1 MIRTLLTFV
10 ALLTA
15 PFAAAPAF
23 AHDYV
28 IGDLTIDHPWARPT
42 VTTRQPGAAYFTIRN
57 DGETDAR
64 LIEARP
70 IDFAEVAELHTHI
83 NDDGVMRMRPV
94 AGGVVIPAGETIRF
108 EPGGLHVM
116 LFGLEAPLT
125 EGSPQS
131 LTLVFEDLG
140 EIDVMLAVHHNV
152 SAGGHHH

>member
-1 MIRTLLTFV
+1 MFRTLLTAAV
-10 ALLTA
+10 LLLS

-57 DGETDAR
+57 DGDTDQR

-70 IDFAEVAELHTHI
+70 INFAEAAELHTHI
-83 NDDGVMRMRPV
+83 NDDGVMRMRV
-94 AGGVVIPAGETIRF
+94 VEGGVVIPAGETVSF
-108 EPGGLHVM
+108 QPGGLHVM
-116 LFGLEAPLT
+116 LFGLEEPLT

-131 LTLVFEDLG
+131 ITLVFEELG
-140 EIDVMLAVHHNV
+140 EIDLILAVHHN
-152 SAGGHHH
+152 SESGHGDH

>member
-1 MIRTLLTFV
+1 MIRTLLT
-10 ALLTA
+10 
-15 PFAAAPAF
+15 AAAFLVSPVLAVPAF

-57 DGETDAR
+57 DGDTDQR

-70 IDFAEVAELHTHI
+70 IDFAQAAELHTHI
-83 NDDGVMRMRPV
+83 NDDGVMRMRV
-94 AGGVVIPAGETIRF
+94 VEGGVVIPAGETIQF
-108 EPGGLHVM
+108 QPGGLHVM

-125 EGSPQS
+125 EGSLQS

-140 EIDVMLAVHHNV
+140 EIDLILAVHHN
-152 SAGGHHH
+152 SESGHGEH

>member
-1 MIRTLLTFV
+1 MIRTLFIL
-10 ALLTA
+10 ASLITA
-15 PFAAAPAF
+15 PLAAAPAL

-42 VTTRQPGAAYFTIRN
+42 VTARQPGAAYFTIRN
-57 DGETDAR
+57 DGDTDAR

-70 IDFAEVAELHTHI
+70 IGFAEVAELHTHI
-83 NDDGVMRMRPV
+83 NDDGVMRMR
-94 AGGVVIPAGETIRF
+94 ALADGIVIPAGETVSL

-131 LTLVFEDLG
+131 LTLVFEGLG
-140 EIDVMLAVHHNV
+140 EIDVILAVHHNTE
-152 SAGGHHH
+152 AGQAHH